1 MNHRVVASFV
11 ALIALLA
18 MGLPAAAGDGPTP
31 YDSSDLEVDRQSVSL
46 DQAGITDLRDEIHLF
61 LHLTE
66 PAVTEFVAEEKA
78 RGRGEPPAQARGAH
92 AQRVERQHDRVIQ
105 QLARM
110 GIEADSALKTA
121 VNGIRV
127 RTAVER
133 IPELS
138 RIAGVEQVVPVTLHE
153 PANDTSV
160 PWINAPEAWAHID
173 GTGEGIIIAV
183 IDTGV
188 DYTHASFEGSGD
200 PADYDFIAEDTTVI
214 PEVDGD
220 PVFPTAKVIDGHD
233 FVGVDYDAGGDPDQQ
248 IPQPNPNPIDV
259 HGHGTHVAG
268 SAAGVEVSDGEDVLV
283 GSGVAPGAYI
293 YALKVFGDIAGST
306 AVTADAIE
314 WAIDPQ
320 GDGSMEGQAHV
331 INMSLGAPFGDPND
345 PSAVASQ
352 NATEVGTVVVASAGN
367 SGQDAAYVTGSP
379 AVAPGAIS
387 VAASIDGG
395 LEVLGLEVNSPEG
408 VAGIYEAA
416 ESATGAPLA
425 EVGPITQDLAVADP
439 ILACAD
445 LTNPDEVAGKIAFVQ
460 RGVCPF
466 TVKHQVVQDAGA
478 VGIVVFNNVPGDPFV
493 MGGDPTGIHIPGLMI
508 SLSDG
513 QTLMAAIDD
522 GETVNVTMSD
532 DIVIPKP
539 ELADTLAGFTSRG
552 PGGETTFKPDVSA
565 PGFAIRSARVGA
577 GTGSSVSSG
586 TSMAAPHVA
595 GLAALLAEQHGLND
609 LLPPL
614 DPEEQDES
622 DRHEAGELVQTIK
635 SLIMNSTVP
644 ASDDFQD
651 YPIALQGT
659 GVVRADRAVM
669 TDAFTTPAGL
679 SFGRHNPLVATS
691 VTEEVTVTNLGDTGR
706 TFGISFT
713 AWQEVEGVSF
723 EHPAS
728 VTVDAGDSET
738 IEVTL
743 SLDPSEMPPDL
754 ATFSQTEFAGWLTLV
769 DGDLDLHAGVLAV
782 VDPAAA
788 VEVSAESAPRGPGGS
803 LVAANPSHSIGT
815 AFGFTLVGEGDDVGG
830 VTEALGVR
838 TDTLTI
844 GPEDDPFDVDVVQFG
859 VATDA
864 WESLSSRET
873 QILIDTGGPGFEY
886 AVVAA
891 DLGLLLGA
899 NPSGTVAT
907 ALFDLEAGTG
917 FLQWFVN
924 GDYHNQV
931 QMLTVDRRLPTGFLD
946 GRQRFDYLAVTFERG
961 ALIGLQE
968 GRIDLRQQADGLLNP
983 LIGFPAGFDG
993 AFAEYPRQDRRDM
1006 LWLYPQNQVGDQF
1019 DIVRLR

>member
-1 MNHRVVASFV
+1 MRHRVIASIV
-11 ALIALLA
+11 ALVALLA
-18 MGLPAAAGDGPTP
+18 MGFPAAAGSTSSF
-31 YDSSDLEVDRQSVSL
+31 DSERLALDRQSVSL
-46 DQAGITDLRDEIHLF
+46 DQAGIADLSEEIHLF

-66 PAVTEFVAEEKA
+66 PAVTEFVAAEKA
-78 RGRGEPPAQARGAH
+78 QGRAEPPAQARRAQ

-127 RTAVER
+127 RAAVER

-160 PWINAPEAWAHID
+160 PWINAPEAWEHID
-173 GTGEGIIIAV
+173 GTGEDIIIAV

-188 DYTHASFEGSGD
+188 DYTHASFGGSGD
-200 PADYDFIAEDTTVI
+200 PADYDFIAEDTTII
-214 PEVDGD
+214 PEVDGE
-220 PVFPTAKVIDGHD
+220 PVFPTAKVIDGYD
-233 FVGVDYDAGGDPDQQ
+233 FVGVDYHAGGTPEQQ
-248 IPQPNPNPIDV
+248 IPEPNPNPIDV

-268 SAAGVEVSDGEDVLV
+268 SAAGVEVTDENDDVLV

-314 WAIDPQ
+314 WAIDPK

-331 INMSLGAPFGDPND
+331 INMSLGASFGDPND
-345 PSAVASQ
+345 PSAVASD
-352 NATEVGTVVVASAGN
+352 NATKVGTVVVASAGN
-367 SGQDAAYVTGSP
+367 SGHDAAYVTGSP

-408 VAGIYEAA
+408 VAGVYEAA
-416 ESATGAPLA
+416 ESAISVPLS
-425 EVGPITQDLAVADP
+425 VTGPITEDLAVADP
-439 ILACAD
+439 LLACDPLA
-445 LTNPDEVAGKIAFVQ
+445 NPGEIDGKIAFVQ

-466 TVKHQVVQDAGA
+466 SDKHLNVQAAGA
-478 VGIVVFNNVPGDPFV
+478 VGIVVFNNVPGDPIV
-493 MGGDPTGIHIPGLMI
+493 MGGVSEGIEIPGVMI

-513 QTLMAAIDD
+513 QTLMGAIND
-522 GETVNVTMSD
+522 GETVNVTMSA

-552 PGGETTFKPDVSA
+552 PGGGSTFKPDVSA
-565 PGFAIRSARVGA
+565 PGFAIRSANVGA

-595 GLAALLAEQHGLND
+595 GLAALLAEQHGLGD

-614 DPEEQDES
+614 DPGTFEPGNPDS
-622 DRHEAGELVQTIK
+622 ADRHEAAELVQTIK
-635 SLIMNSTVP
+635 SIIMNTTVH
-644 ASDDFQD
+644 AAGD
-651 YPIALQGT
+651 YPLALQGT

-669 TDAFTTPAGL
+669 ADAFTTPAGL
-679 SFGRHNPLVATS
+679 SFGRHNPLEPTTI
-691 VTEEVTVTNLGDTGR
+691 TEQVTVTNLAAEDR
-706 TFGISFT
+706 TFALSFT
-713 AWQEVEGVSF
+713 AQNEVPGVSI
-723 EHPAS
+723 EHDP
-728 VTVDAGDSET
+728 TVMVPGGGSAT
-738 IEVTL
+738 VEVAL
-743 SLDPSEMPPDL
+743 SLDPASMPPDMG
-754 ATFSQTEFAGWLTLV
+754 TFTQTEVDGWLTLEHE
-769 DGDLDLHAGVLAV
+769 GTTLHAGVLAV

-788 VEVSAESAPRGPGGS
+788 VDVAAQSAARGPGGNLTVS
-803 LVAANPSHSIGT
+803 NDSWTDGW
-815 AFGFTLVGEGDDVGG
+815 AFGFTLVEEGDAIGG

-838 TDTLTI
+838 TDTL
-844 GPEDDPFDVDVVQFG
+844 FDIDVVQFG
-859 VATDA
+859 LATDA

-873 QILIDTGGPGFEY
+873 QILIDTGGPGYEY
-886 AVVAA
+886 ALVAA

-899 NPSGTVAT
+899 NPTGTVVT
-907 ALFDLEAGTG
+907 ALFDLETGAGM
-917 FLQWFVN
+917 LQWFVN

-931 QMLTVDRRLPTGFLD
+931 QMLTVDRHLPTGFLD
-946 GRQRFDYLAVTFERG
+946 GRQRFDYLAVTFDRG
-961 ALIGLQE
+961 ALVGMQE
-968 GRIDLRQQADGLLNP
+968 GRIDLRQQADGRLNP
-983 LIGFPAGFDG
+983 LLGVPAGLDG
-993 AFAEYPRQDRRDM
+993 AVFAEYPRQDRREM
-1006 LWLYPQNQVGDQF
+1006 LWLYPNNPVGQQF
-1019 DIVRLR
+1019 ETVRLR

>member
-1 MNHRVVASFV
+1 MRHRLIASFI
-11 ALIALLA
+11 ALAALLA
-18 MGLPAAAGDGPTP
+18 MSLPAAAGGHGPTP
-31 YDSSDLEVDRQSVSL
+31 YDSGELELDRQSVSL
-46 DQAGITDLRDEIHLF
+46 DEAGVTDLRDEIHLF

-66 PAVTEFVAEEKA
+66 AAVTEFVAAEKA
-78 RGRGEPPAQARGAH
+78 QGRAEPPAQARRAH

-127 RTAVER
+127 RAAVEA

-160 PWINAPEAWAHID
+160 PWINAPEAWEHID
-173 GTGEGIIIAV
+173 GTGEDIIIAV

-200 PADYDFIAEDTTVI
+200 LADYDFIAEDTTVI
-214 PEVDGD
+214 PKVDGE
-220 PVFPTAKVIDGHD
+220 PVFPTAKVIDGYD
-233 FVGVDYDAGGDPDQQ
+233 FVGVDYDAGGTPEQQ

-268 SAAGVEVSDGEDVLV
+268 SAAGVEVADEDDVLV
-283 GSGVAPGAYI
+283 GSGVAPGALI

-314 WAIDPQ
+314 WAIDPK

-345 PSAVASQ
+345 PSALASQ
-352 NATEVGTVVVASAGN
+352 NAAEVGTVVVASAGN
-367 SGQDAAYVTGSP
+367 SGHDAAYVTGSP

-395 LEVLGLEVNSPEG
+395 LEVLGLEVNAPDDI
-408 VAGIYEAA
+408 AGIYEAA
-416 ESATGAPLA
+416 ESAIGVPLA
-425 EVGPITQDLAVADP
+425 EVEITEDLVVAEP
-439 ILACAD
+439 VRAC
-445 LTNPDEVAGKIAFVQ
+445 DEIQNAEEMEGKIALVE
-460 RGVCPF
+460 RGDCF
-466 TVKHQVVQDAGA
+466 FSIKHLEVQDAGA
-478 VGIVVFNNVPGDPFV
+478 VGIVVYNNVPGDPFV
-493 MGGDPTGIHIPGLMI
+493 MGGDDEGIEIPGLMV
-508 SLSDG
+508 SRSDG
-513 QTLMAAIDD
+513 ELFKSTIEA
-522 GETVNVTMSD
+522 GEDVNVTMSAD
-532 DIVIPKP
+532 VVIPRP
-539 ELADTLAGFTSRG
+539 DLADHLAGFTSRG

-595 GLAALLAEQHGLND
+595 GLAALLAEQHGLDD
-609 LLPPL
+609 LLN
-614 DPEEQDES
+614 DGSGD
-622 DRHEAGELVQTIK
+622 DAAELVQTIK

-644 ASDDFQD
+644 AAEDQE

-679 SFGRHNPLVATS
+679 SFGRQNPLEPTTI
-691 VTEEVTVTNLGDTGR
+691 TEEVTVTNLSDAER
-706 TFGISFT
+706 TFDVSF
-713 AWQEVEGVSF
+713 AEWQEVPGVSIS
-723 EHPAS
+723 HVGS
-728 VTVDAGDSET
+728 VTVAGGASET
-738 IEVTL
+738 IDVTL

-754 ATFSQTEFAGWLTLV
+754 ETFSQTEFAGWLTLD
-769 DGDLDLHAGVLAV
+769 DGDLDLRAGVLAV
-782 VDPAAA
+782 VDPAADVA
-788 VEVSAESAPRGPGGS
+788 VSAESAPRGPGGS
-803 LVAANPSHSIGT
+803 LVASNDSQTAGQ
-815 AFGFTLVGEGDDVGG
+815 AFGFTLVQEGDDLDG

-838 TDTLTI
+838 TDRVS
-844 GPEDDPFDVDVVQFG
+844 GRDVVQFG
-859 VATDA
+859 LATDA
-864 WESLSSRET
+864 WETLSARQT
-873 QILIDTGGPGFEY
+873 QILIDTDGSGFNY
-886 AVVAA
+886 LVLAA

-917 FLQWFVN
+917 TLQWMVN

-931 QMLTVDRRLPTGFLD
+931 QMLTVDRYPPSGFLD
-946 GRQRFDYLAVTFERG
+946 GRQSFDYLAVTLERG
-961 ALIGLQE
+961 APIGMQG
-968 GRIDLRQQADGLLNP
+968 GRIDLLRQADALLSP
-983 LIGFPAGFDG
+983 LVTVPAGFEG
-993 AFAEYPRQDRRDM
+993 AIADYRRRDRRDM
-1006 LWLYPQNQVGDQF
+1006 LWLYPNNQVGQQF
-1019 DIVRLR
+1019 DIVQLR